1 MYAKLRKLK
10 IPFQSEEELRAAGF
24 SKTPDAKLDVPI
36 AVKGRPVWWI
46 DSKASFGDEYN
57 HKTQVTEQFER
68 WGMGV
73 GGWFGDVLLCTLLR
87 VYS

>member
-1 MYAKLRKLK
+1 MYAKLRSLK

-57 HKTQVTEQFER
+57 HRTQVTEQFER

-73 GGWFGDVLLCTLLR
+73 GMW
-87 VYS
+87 